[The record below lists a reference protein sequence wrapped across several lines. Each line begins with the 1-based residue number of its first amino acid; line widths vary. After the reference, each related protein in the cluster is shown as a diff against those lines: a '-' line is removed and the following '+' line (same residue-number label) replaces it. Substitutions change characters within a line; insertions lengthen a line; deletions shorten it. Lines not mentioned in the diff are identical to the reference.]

1 MSPDLRASDADRE
14 SAVDRLRTAA
24 MEGRLES
31 DELEE
36 RISAAYSSRWC
47 SELTRLTADV
57 TPPPPLPERPV
68 FVRQVPRVSGFA
80 VASVVCALIWMWWI
94 GAIAAIAFGHV
105 ALNEIRRSNGLRSGK
120 GLAITG
126 LVLGYGELLLP
137 LAFFLWPG
145 F

>member
-1 MSPDLRASDADRE
+1 MTPDLRASDDDRE
-14 SAVDRLRTAA
+14 HAVERLRTAA
-24 MEGRLES
+24 MEGRLDS

-57 TPPPPLPERPV
+57 TPPPALPERPV
-68 FVRQVPRVSGFA
+68 FVRQEPRVSGFA
-80 VASVVCALIWMWWI
+80 VASVVCGLVWLWWI
-94 GAIAAIAFGHV
+94 GAIAAIVFGHV
-105 ALNEIRRSNGLRSGK
+105 ALNEIRRSDGLRTGK

-137 LAFFLWPG
+137 LAFFLLGW